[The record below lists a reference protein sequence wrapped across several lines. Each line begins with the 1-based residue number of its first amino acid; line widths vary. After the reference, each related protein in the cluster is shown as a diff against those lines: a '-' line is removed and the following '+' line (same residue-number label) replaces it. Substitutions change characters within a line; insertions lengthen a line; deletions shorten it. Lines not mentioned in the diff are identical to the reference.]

1 MSNDRPGLAKL
12 FQGVVSRLLLY
23 YVTLS
28 TLIWSAWALMSP
40 ATQVEVKTALAPILG
55 GGGAS
60 VGENPFSRSEAAAAM
75 VALPPHLV
83 TLLASVACVAALLL
97 ALPVAWVYMFTRQKK
112 GYSQSVVHTIV
123 LLPAVV
129 AAVGV
134 LVRNNVAL
142 AFSLAGIV
150 AAVRFR
156 TTLEDSKDAVY
167 IFVVSAL
174 GLACGVQLEV
184 AIVLSLLYIV
194 IALTLWQTDF
204 ARTPP
209 GIEGKRAQLHMQ
221 RALAIANRTSQFVAR
236 LDKEILETMAPEQLD
251 ALAKRVKK
259 RREDIAIPSEDAE
272 GDEDRPK
279 FDGRVTVIVSADDAA
294 QVTVESI
301 LAERSKRYS
310 LVHTG
315 STDGVTTLVYAVR
328 AKKGGRLEEVATILE
343 RDGVPFVSRA
353 KSEQWM

>member
-23 YVTLS
+23 YATLS
-28 TLIWSAWALMSP
+28 VLIWSVWAVMTPDTRL
-40 ATQVEVKTALAPILG
+40 EVRTALAPILG

-60 VGENPFSRSEAAAAM
+60 IGESPFSRTDAAAAM
-75 VALPPHLV
+75 VGLPPHLV

-134 LVRNNVAL
+134 LVRNNIAL

-174 GLACGVQLEV
+174 GLACGVQIEV

-251 ALAKRVKK
+251 ALATRVRK
-259 RREDIAIPSEDAE
+259 RREEIAIPAE
-272 GDEDRPK
+272 GSDGDEDRPK
-279 FDGRVTVIVSADDAA
+279 FDGRVTVIVSGDDEA
-294 QVTVESI
+294 QGTVESI
-301 LAERSKRYS
+301 LAERSKKYS
-310 LVHTG
+310 LVR
-315 STDGVTTLVYAVR
+315 TDSNDGETTLVYSVR
-328 AKKGGRLEEVATILE
+328 AKKGGRLDELATILE